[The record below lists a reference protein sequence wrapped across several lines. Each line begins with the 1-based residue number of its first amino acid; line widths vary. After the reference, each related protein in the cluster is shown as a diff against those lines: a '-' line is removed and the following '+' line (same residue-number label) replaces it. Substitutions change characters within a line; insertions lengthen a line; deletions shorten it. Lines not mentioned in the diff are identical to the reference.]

1 MRTARGVESGTRK
14 SQGKAS
20 GTVAGAG
27 HCLPGNIQDA
37 AHKEEEM
44 SQVRAKVFLRD
55 GQVMKLVFDYGLDEL
70 FEWAQRHHDDI
81 DEFHAKLVKASE
93 IRQGKK

>member
-1 MRTARGVESGTRK
+1 
-14 SQGKAS
+14 
-20 GTVAGAG
+20 
-27 HCLPGNIQDA
+27 
-37 AHKEEEM
+37 M
-44 SQVRAKVFLRD
+44 SQVRAKVFLHD

-70 FEWAQRHHDDI
+70 FEWVQRHHDDI

>member
-1 MRTARGVESGTRK
+1 MESGTRK

-20 GTVAGAG
+20 RAVKGAG
-27 HCLPGNIQDA
+27 HDLPGNVPDA
-37 AHKEEEM
+37 AKEEEM

-70 FEWAQRHHDDI
+70 FEWVQLHHDDI
-81 DEFHAKLVKASE
+81 DEFQAKLVKASE